1 MYAGMVSPVR
11 LRGGEREK
19 KRGEGEGEEREG
31 SGKGDGKN
39 LLIALFLGPRQ
50 LPIACSTGN
59 EDS

>member
-1 MYAGMVSPVR
+1 MYAGVVSPVR

-39 LLIALFLGPRQ
+39 LLIGLVLRPSPASYCL
-50 LPIACSTGN
+50 
-59 EDS
+59 

>member
-1 MYAGMVSPVR
+1 MYAGVVSPVR

-19 KRGEGEGEEREG
+19 KRGEGEEREG

-59 EDS
+59 EAS